1 LKYRGNLA
9 FGDSLAQ
16 PLITL
21 LESLNWDVDMVVPVP
36 LGVARKKERGYNQ
49 ASLLAYPLA
58 LRFNLA
64 YRPKALWRVRETK
77 SQVSLNRQERQ
88 KNVSEAFK
96 AGAKLV
102 NEKTILVIDDVTTSG
117 ATLDACAVALL
128 KAGAKKVYG
137 LTLARAEF
145 SSAE

>member
-1 LKYRGNLA
+1 
-9 FGDSLAQ
+9 
-16 PLITL
+16 
-21 LESLNWDVDMVVPVP
+21 MVVPVP